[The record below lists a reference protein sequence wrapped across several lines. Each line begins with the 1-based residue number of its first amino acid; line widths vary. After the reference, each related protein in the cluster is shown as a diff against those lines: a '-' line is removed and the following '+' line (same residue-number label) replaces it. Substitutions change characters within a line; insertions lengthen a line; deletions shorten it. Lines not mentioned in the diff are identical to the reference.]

1 MMTMKKMMMMMVIMV
16 MWRRSGRP
24 SKGRRQVFTS
34 SKAAVGMVTAIGA
47 VRLVRNCG
55 TENGW
60 VSLSCFMLQYVHIT
74 IWEIWFQ
81 TLGSIRRACWI
92 GWFFLCVRHHWAGSD
107 IISPWFYVGM
117 FTSQGGQIHFRP
129 RGLVY
134 IYIRFGWM
142 FRMYHAI
149 WLGAHRFQL
158 YFHVNMSMLSWK
170 FCFKPQ
176 VHSKNWMCSLCVRH
190 HAARSQ
196 MSFLGFMSI
205 CKLQFRPSVYP
216 KMRAYAM
223 TQKNCVFLQNHR
235 DYCKIWIDNTPKGL
249 YWSWGRSLIWCIQ
262 DDNVYN
268 GQTPKVYN
276 AMKNKFRP

>member
-134 IYIRFGWM
+134 IYK
-142 FRMYHAI
+142 I
-149 WLGAHRFQL
+149 WLDVSHVPCHLARGSQVSVVFSCEYVNAELEVLLQTTSTFEKLNVFFVCTTPRGSVSNVFPWF
-158 YFHVNMSMLSWK
+158 YVNM
-170 FCFKPQ
+170 
-176 VHSKNWMCSLCVRH
+176 
-190 HAARSQ
+190 
-196 MSFLGFMSI
+196 
-205 CKLQFRPSVYP
+205 
-216 KMRAYAM
+216 
-223 TQKNCVFLQNHR
+223 
-235 DYCKIWIDNTPKGL
+235 
-249 YWSWGRSLIWCIQ
+249 
-262 DDNVYN
+262 
-268 GQTPKVYN
+268 
-276 AMKNKFRP
+276 